1 MRPFI
6 HPDGQT
12 LYFSS
17 RGHEG
22 MGNFDLFVSHKQAD
36 GTWGK
41 AVNLGYPIN
50 TAGDEL
56 GIFVTADGKTA
67 YFASERAGGYGQM
80 DIYSFELPAE
90 LRPQYTSYIKG
101 SVYDIENQ
109 QTLQANVQVYDLETG
124 KLFGTLSGDKVNG
137 VFISALPAGKNY
149 AVEVLKDGYL
159 PYSANIALKDA
170 KEGTPFDVSI
180 GLHKIKIGE
189 AVVLNNIFFE
199 SDKYELKTE
208 SNSELGM
215 IMKLLEKNT
224 TLKIEIG
231 GHTDN
236 SGTEDQN
243 KKLSENRAKSVY
255 DYLVSKGVAAD
266 RLSYKGYAAT
276 KPVADNGTAEG
287 KARNRRTE
295 FVVTGI

>member
-22 MGNFDLFVSHKQAD
+22 MGNFDIFMSRKQPD
-36 GTWGK
+36 GSWGK

-56 GIFVTADGKTA
+56 GIFVTADGTMA
-67 YFASERAGGYGQM
+67 YYASERKGGKGQM
-80 DIYSFELPAE
+80 DIYSFELPE
-90 LRPQYTSYIKG
+90 QFRPHFSSYVKG
-101 SVYDIENQ
+101 MVYDKDSKAAI
-109 QTLQANVQVYDLETG
+109 QANVQVYDLETG
-124 KLFGTLSGDKVNG
+124 KLYGTLSGDKVNG
-137 VFISALPAGKNY
+137 VFLSALPAGKNY

-159 PYSANIALKDA
+159 FHSQNVMLKDA
-170 KEGTPFDVSI
+170 KEGTPVDI
-180 GLHKIKIGE
+180 DIALQKIKVGE
-189 AVVLNNIFFE
+189 SVVLNNVFFE
-199 SDKYELKTE
+199 SDKYELKPE
-208 SNSELGM
+208 SASELSVV
-215 IMKLLEKNT
+215 MKLLEKNPSM
-224 TLKIEIG
+224 KIEIG

-236 SGTEDQN
+236 TGTEEQN

-255 DYLVSKGVAAD
+255 DYLVKNGVAPE

-276 KPVADNGTAEG
+276 KPIADNNTPEG
-287 KARNRRTE
+287 KAKNRRTE
-295 FVVTGI
+295 FIVTGL